1 VPTKPAIVLRRD
13 RSPPSDALARAAM
26 TEAKFDPKAY
36 VATLP
41 HRPGVYRMYAADGEL
56 IYIGKAARLRD
67 RVGSYFNKGLLAPKV
82 AAMVSRV
89 ARIEVTVSSTEPEAL
104 LLESNLI
111 KAHRPR
117 YNIVLRDDKSFPYI
131 LCQPGHDF
139 PRLVFYRGPRQPGSR
154 QFGPFPSAYI
164 VRDVLQ
170 HLQKVFKIRNCRDSF
185 FANRSRPCLQHQIG
199 RCSAPCVGLI
209 EPPAYA
215 RDLEAAIGVLEG
227 RNAQVIAA
235 LQERMEAAALALQF
249 EDAARLRD
257 QLRELQEIRA
267 QQLANAQRRTDTD
280 VIAIVGEPGQY
291 AICVLPVREGQNLGT
306 ATHFPGRAL
315 SEPGETLSDFL
326 LLYYSHEPAPPEILI
341 NAAMVDHDAV
351 AEALQRAAG
360 RSLQL
365 RVPQRGLGERWM
377 EQAVENANNALRM
390 RKLKA
395 DLALE
400 GLQVLARVLDLP
412 EPPTRVECFDVSH
425 TAGEGTVASCVV
437 FTPEG
442 ARKADYRRY
451 NIEGVAAGD
460 DYAAMHQALKRHGAH
475 LVSGDR
481 PQPDL
486 VLIDGG
492 AGQVDA
498 AVAALA
504 EAGCEGLAVV
514 GVAKGADRRPGQE
527 RLFLP
532 GNPIAVTLAPDSA
545 ALHFIQRVRDE
556 AHRFAITGHR
566 RRRARRYKES
576 ILETVP
582 GLGPA
587 RRRALLTHFGGLQ
600 GVLKAGIADLEKVSG
615 VGEAMARSLYD
626 HLHPGA

>member
-1 VPTKPAIVLRRD
+1 
-13 RSPPSDALARAAM
+13 M
-26 TEAKFDPKAY
+26 TEPSFDPKAY

-56 IYIGKAARLRD
+56 IYVGKAARLRD
-67 RVGSYFNKGLLAPKV
+67 RVGSYFNKGQVSPRV
-82 AAMVSRV
+82 AAMVKRI
-89 ARIEVTVSSTEPEAL
+89 ARIEVTVASTEPEAL

-131 LCQPGHDF
+131 ICQPGHDF
-139 PRLVFYRGPRQPGSR
+139 PRLVFYRGPKQAGSR

-209 EPPAYA
+209 DAQAYA
-215 RDLEAAIGVLEG
+215 RDLQGAIGVLEG
-227 RNAQVIAA
+227 RNAEVIAEW
-235 LQERMEAAALALQF
+235 QRRMEAAADALQF
-249 EDAARLRD
+249 EEAARLRD

-267 QQLANAQRRTDTD
+267 QQIANATRRTDTD

-306 ATHFPGRAL
+306 ASHFPGSAL
-315 SEPGETLSDFL
+315 SEPAETMADFL
-326 LLYYSHEPAPPEILI
+326 LQYYSHESAPPEILI
-341 NAAMVDHDAV
+341 NVELADHDAV
-351 AEALQRAAG
+351 AEVLERAAA

-377 EQAVENANNALRM
+377 EQALENANNALRM
-390 RKLKA
+390 RRLKA
-395 DLALE
+395 DLAIE

-442 ARKADYRRY
+442 PRKSDYRRY

-460 DYAAMHQALKRHGAH
+460 DYGAMHQALKRHGAH
-475 LVSGDR
+475 IAKGER
-481 PQPDL
+481 PAPDL
-486 VLIDGG
+486 LLIDGG
-492 AGQVDA
+492 PGQVDA
-498 AVAALA
+498 AMSALA

-532 GNPIAVTLAPDSA
+532 SQPIAVILAADSA
-545 ALHFIQRVRDE
+545 ALHFIQRVRDD

-600 GVLKAGIADLEKVSG
+600 GVLRAGVADLEKVVG
-615 VGEAMARSLYD
+615 VGAAMARSLYD